1 MICLIVGGSDTYAV
15 LVCGNDPDLP
25 KAATI
30 FQHDLMGFKNVLTD
44 CRIVGV
50 R

>member
-15 LVCGNDPDLP
+15 LVCGSDPASQ

-30 FQHDLMGFKNVLTD
+30 FENDLMDFKNVLTD
-44 CRIVGV
+44 NRIVGI

>member
-1 MICLIVGGSDTYAV
+1 MIYLIVGGSDTYAV

-25 KAATI
+25 KAAAI
-30 FQHDLMGFKNVLTD
+30 FQHDLIGFKSVLTD